1 MKELDEFGKIFISE
15 VRDRSIEDVDM
26 SISGTYRSKRAIELT
41 QQFSS
46 LDKNSKE
53 FIKRIIPF
61 AIDYC
66 LNNFLEMFEEHEELL
81 LGMEGKDLCKI
92 SDGLSGELYT
102 EDGWIQKYTT
112 QRYEEN

>member
-1 MKELDEFGKIFISE
+1 MNELDEFGKIFINE

-53 FIKRIIPF
+53 FIE
-61 AIDYC
+61 Y
-66 LNNFLEMFEEHEELL
+66 FEKFKNQDKNAEKWRHFEL
-81 LGMEGKDLCKI
+81 
-92 SDGLSGELYT
+92 
-102 EDGWIQKYTT
+102 TT
-112 QRYEEN
+112 